1 MIRAAIIMT
10 TRTHQEV
17 LEETAASV
25 VAVNKNMKHINTG
38 LLLSLMST
46 VG

>member
-1 MIRAAIIMT
+1 MT

-17 LEETAASV
+17 LEETAAAV
-25 VAVNKNMKHINTG
+25 VAVNKNMKHIITS
-38 LLLSLMST
+38 LLLSLMSA